1 MKVFTR
7 VRSSLPPPAPGRDI
21 KEILTLIEPHLA
33 NVDAAIKRQ
42 SESFDAAVSGYVAYA
57 LDSNGKRLRPALA
70 LLVGGATQGV
80 SARHE
85 DLAVILEMIH
95 LATLVHDDIMD
106 GADTRRGQPTPNARW
121 GNAIT
126 VLLGDCLFA
135 HALDLATNFEE
146 AEVSRK
152 IARAA
157 TAVCT
162 GEIIQTQ
169 RRFDLNLSHAD
180 YFRIIELK
188 TAALFGCAAELGA
201 HLAGG
206 SPDLAAKMKVFGL
219 KLGTAYQIYDDCL
232 DIAGDE
238 DNAGKTL
245 GTDLKKGKLT
255 LPILNLLRDAP
266 PADLAVYSQMILR
279 AEEPESI
286 ALTAAVRRSGSL
298 ASAIQTAVDMIDDA
312 RVQLAA
318 LPGGPFTDALH
329 GVAEKVAEMVTRFGA
344 RAT

>member
-1 MKVFTR
+1 MK
-7 VRSSLPPPAPGRDI
+7 DI
-21 KEILTLIEPHLA
+21 LALVEPHLRE
-33 NVDAAIKRQ
+33 VDAAIQRQ
-42 SESFDAAVSGYVAYA
+42 CEAFDPAISGYVAYA
-57 LDSNGKRLRPALA
+57 LGSSGKRLRPALA
-70 LLVGGATQGV
+70 LLVGGATGGV
-80 SARHE
+80 TQRHV

-135 HALDLATNFEE
+135 HALDLATNFDD
-146 AEVSRK
+146 AEISRK
-152 IARAA
+152 IARSA

-162 GEIIQTQ
+162 GEILQTQ
-169 RRFDLNLSHAD
+169 RRFDLNLSHSD

-188 TAALFGCAAELGA
+188 TAALFACAAELGV
-201 HLAGG
+201 LVGKG
-206 SPDLAAKMKVFGL
+206 DPDVAEKLRVFGT

-232 DIAGDE
+232 DLAGDE
-238 DNAGKTL
+238 DKAGKTL

-255 LPILNLLRDAP
+255 LPLLDLLRDAP

-298 ASAIQTAVDMIDDA
+298 KRAITTAVELIEDA
-312 RVQLAA
+312 RVQLAV
-318 LPGGPFTDALH
+318 LPPGPYGEALH
-329 GVAEKVAEMVTRFGA
+329 AIAHKVSEMIQRFGERPA
-344 RAT
+344 

>member
-1 MKVFTR
+1 MK
-7 VRSSLPPPAPGRDI
+7 DI
-21 KEILTLIEPHLA
+21 LALVEPHLRE
-33 NVDAAIKRQ
+33 VDAAIHRQ
-42 SESFDAAVSGYVAYA
+42 CEAFDPAISGYVAYA
-57 LDSNGKRLRPALA
+57 LGSSGKRLRPALA
-70 LLVGGATQGV
+70 LLVGGATVGV
-80 SARHE
+80 TSRHV

-135 HALDLATNFEE
+135 HALDLATNFDD
-146 AEVSRK
+146 AEISRK

-162 GEIIQTQ
+162 GEILQTQ

-188 TAALFGCAAELGA
+188 TAALFACAAELGVLVGKGDPA
-201 HLAGG
+201 VAENLRQ
-206 SPDLAAKMKVFGL
+206 FGL

-232 DIAGDE
+232 DLAGDE
-238 DNAGKTL
+238 DKAGKTL

-255 LPILNLLRDAP
+255 LPLLDLLRDAP

-279 AEEPESI
+279 AEDPESI

-298 ASAIQTAVDMIDDA
+298 KRAIATAVELIEDA
-312 RVQLAA
+312 RVQLAV
-318 LPGGPFTDALH
+318 LPPSPYGEALH
-329 GVAEKVAEMVTRFGA
+329 AIAQKVSEMIQRFGERPA
-344 RAT
+344 